1 VVASGAQA
9 EAEVAFG
16 KWQSGRGSGRFY
28 RVRATVE
35 LWTVEPEGHD

>member
-16 KWQSGRGSGRFY
+16 KW
-28 RVRATVE
+28 RVGVGGFIE
-35 LWTVEPEGHD
+35 